1 MLQMQVSNP
10 TNAIGMAK
18 ELIESCCK
26 TKNERSGIKASE
38 SVPFLST
45 YLGHDSLYETEK
57 YLKYSGNYFEDT
69 LTKFDDYS
77 GELFPEVIIYE

>member
-26 TKNERSGIKASE
+26 TILLI
-38 SVPFLST
+38 P
-45 YLGHDSLYETEK
+45 
-57 YLKYSGNYFEDT
+57 
-69 LTKFDDYS
+69 
-77 GELFPEVIIYE
+77 